1 MALNPDDIV
10 SYEFKQALRGYA
22 ISEVDDLLDRLA
34 DQVERDE
41 RDRDELRQ
49 RLRDTEARL
58 ASALETESTLK
69 RTLIIAQQAAD
80 RSMADALEQADEL
93 RVASERE
100 VMEQLRQANAEADR
114 IVGDAH
120 RTATA
125 ELDAAR
131 RELADLSARLVELRD
146 LNEGHLRYMRSYLSE
161 QLASLDQLTPISPA
175 VDQPVSD
182 HAQQH
187 HAQQDYA
194 QQDYAQ
200 QDDAQ
205 YDDAA
210 PDDAEQRDAVLH
222 DEHDAEQPISARLE
236 PIIGTHDEGSD
247 DWDLRDPLEP
257 WRDRGSWDGD
267 ADAGASDDTGRLTI
281 RVRDEP
287 DHIDVREDHR
297 VGNGP
302 DRHE

>member
-69 RTLIIAQQAAD
+69 RTFVVAQQAAD
-80 RSMADALEQADEL
+80 RSMAEALEQADEL

-131 RELADLSARLVELRD
+131 RELADLSARLVELRE
-146 LNEGHLRYMRSYLSE
+146 LNQEHLRYMRSYLSE
-161 QLASLDQLTPISPA
+161 QLASLDQLTPLPPA
-175 VDQPVSD
+175 AGQPVSPD
-182 HAQQH
+182 APRDGAVQ
-187 HAQQDYA
+187 AE
-194 QQDYAQ
+194 
-200 QDDAQ
+200 QDDAVQ
-205 YDDAA
+205 Q
-210 PDDAEQRDAVLH
+210 DAELH
-222 DEHDAEQPISARLE
+222 DEHHDAEDPFGIRLE

-247 DWDLRDPLEP
+247 DWDLRDPVEP

-267 ADAGASDDTGRLTI
+267 ADAGASEDTGRLTI